1 MRLNAFA
8 CAKTAHTGTER
19 ESMETTG
26 SAWAYH
32 ARPILT
38 KRDYDAVQSLVADAA
53 AEQPRTLALQRELA
67 DYDSRGGPLSAL
79 AAWAEWVFVPR
90 WEPGEQPKRRWT
102 DASLGLFGSLA
113 AR

>member
-1 MRLNAFA
+1 M
-8 CAKTAHTGTER
+8 GT
-19 ESMETTG
+19 TDK
-26 SAWAYH
+26 AWARA

-38 KRDYDAVQSLVADAA
+38 ERDYDAVQALVATAVP
-53 AEQPRTLALQRELA
+53 EQPRTLALQRELA
-67 DYDSRGGPLSAL
+67 DYDNRGGPLSAL

-90 WEPGEQPKRRWT
+90 WESEEQPRRRWS